1 MFEIIDAL
9 EPSSRG
15 ELEIT
20 DVNRDLRAARR
31 ARASQRVEGWWHDGG
46 KHWADLAD
54 VGRLIEETGVN
65 K

>member
-1 MFEIIDAL
+1 MFEIIDTL

-20 DVNRDLRAARR
+20 DVNRELARR
-31 ARASQRVEGWWHDGG
+31 GQLHVHRVEGWWHDGG